1 MYKSNTP
8 VSHKGQKN
16 RLGKKKFWTQDFKE
30 MLIGIWYHIPKQLN
44 LICLEKDTQ
53 KSPNLISLGN
63 WGKVA
68 IAACRLGNKKV
79 AKWALKKLQ
88 EKQIPQLTNNVPQ
101 TELLEF
107 TIPFTECLLY
117 TSHGSKC
124 LLINPF
130 NFFILILMSQK
141 KVKSLVQIT
150 VLIK

>member
-1 MYKSNTP
+1 M
-8 VSHKGQKN
+8 
-16 RLGKKKFWTQDFKE
+16 
-30 MLIGIWYHIPKQLN
+30 
-44 LICLEKDTQ
+44 
-53 KSPNLISLGN
+53 
-63 WGKVA
+63 
-68 IAACRLGNKKV
+68 
-79 AKWALKKLQ
+79 
-88 EKQIPQLTNNVPQ
+88 PQLTNNVPQ